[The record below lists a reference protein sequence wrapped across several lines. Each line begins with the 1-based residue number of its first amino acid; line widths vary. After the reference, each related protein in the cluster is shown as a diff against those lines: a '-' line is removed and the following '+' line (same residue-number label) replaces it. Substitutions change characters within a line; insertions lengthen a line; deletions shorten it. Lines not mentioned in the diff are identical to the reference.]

1 MPVIRRR
8 WFVWMLLAA
17 GAALAA
23 HSFVDLT
30 SSAPPLYVLERHL
43 QPEQHVGTAL
53 ATDTGRHRILTADY
67 GGLEVFDM
75 NGGEP
80 LAALSERGRDEVTG
94 MSQIWGVTFDEWND
108 RILVADTG
116 RDRVMVFDPET
127 LAPRATITMSG
138 YVKGESRPVTSPISI
153 AVDPKRGHLIITNL
167 MGGIFVIDWRSFA
180 PVATIDPFSW
190 PAPGDTAD
198 EKRRAPRGVAV
209 DTVNDHIV
217 VVDYTTH
224 SVHVLDAATFAHVAT
239 IGGIGTNPD
248 QLRGPWFV
256 AINQDLGH
264 ILVSDMGNRCIK
276 VFDAKTFAYIG
287 KIKED
292 FFIADGMSFSD
303 GKLYVSAVRPEATG
317 SSLMVFKP
325 VVAEPTSK

>member
-1 MPVIRRR
+1 MPLIRRR
-8 WFVWMLLAA
+8 WFLWMLLAA

-23 HSFVDLT
+23 YSFVDLT
-30 SSAPPLYVLERHL
+30 PPEPPLYVLEWHL
-43 QPEQHVGTAL
+43 LPEQHVGRAL
-53 ATDTGRHRILTADY
+53 ATDTGRRRILTSSY

-75 NGGEP
+75 DSGER
-80 LAALSERGRDEVTG
+80 LAELSERGRDEVSG
-94 MSQIWGVTFDEWND
+94 LNQAHGVLYDQWND

-116 RDRVMVFDPET
+116 HDRVVVFDPET
-127 LAPRATITMSG
+127 LTHRATIRVGNGTGRSLDA
-138 YVKGESRPVTSPISI
+138 PLSI
-153 AVDPKRGHLIITNL
+153 AVDPKRGHLIITDL

-180 PVATIDPFSW
+180 LVATIDPFSW

-224 SVHVLDAATFAHVAT
+224 SVHVLDAVTFAHVAT

-256 AINQDLGH
+256 AINQYLGH

-276 VFDAKTFAYIG
+276 VFDAKTFAYVG

-303 GKLYVSAVRPEATG
+303 GKLYISAVRPEATG
-317 SSLMVFKP
+317 WSLMVFKP
-325 VVAEPTSK
+325 VVAPASK